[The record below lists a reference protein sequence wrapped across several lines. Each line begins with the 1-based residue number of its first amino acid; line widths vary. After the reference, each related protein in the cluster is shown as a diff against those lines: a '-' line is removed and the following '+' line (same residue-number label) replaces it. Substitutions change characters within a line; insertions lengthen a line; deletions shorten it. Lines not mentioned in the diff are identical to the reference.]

1 MKKRNMKL
9 KKYRSTENKIEKHN
23 IWYTGKVMEMGMTN
37 VIRQVCGQTLAR
49 VRVRTEIGQ

>member
-9 KKYRSTENKIEKHN
+9 KKYRSTENEVEKHN